1 MKISVIVPVYNEGE
15 SVRVA
20 YDRISH
26 VFADQLSQ
34 HGYEIIFVDDGS
46 ADDSFFHL
54 STLAAAH
61 SHVRVIKFAQNA
73 GSHMAIRAGLEH
85 ATGDAAV
92 FLACDLQDPPEMIPK
107 MLDALQPP
115 VRIVWAVRDTR
126 HDSLSSK
133 VGSRAFFALARM
145 LVSKNLPPSGA
156 SMFLLGPDALRAVP
170 LHRERNLTLEGLFAT
185 MGLAQAQVPYDR
197 RDRKFGKS
205 KWTLGKKL
213 KLFADFF
220 VGYSYAPIRLMSYVG
235 MSVAALGFVYVIIL
249 LINKLRIGTPVEGWT
264 SLMVVLLIVGGVQMT
279 MLGIIGEYVWRGLDE
294 TRRRPRYIVEQFLNA
309 PTSRPG
315 LEIDQTELT
324 IFEFDR
330 RKVSNE
336 N

>member
-20 YDRISH
+20 YDRIVD
-26 VFADQLSQ
+26 VFADQLPQ
-34 HGYEIIFVDDGS
+34 HRYEVIFVDDGS
-46 ADDSFFHL
+46 IDDSFFHL
-54 STLAAAH
+54 SALAATH
-61 SHVRVIKFAQNA
+61 GDLRVIKFAQNA

-92 FLACDLQDPPEMIPK
+92 FLACDMQDPPEIIPK
-107 MLDALQPP
+107 MLAALRPP

-126 HDSLSSK
+126 NDRLSTK
-133 VGSRAFFALARM
+133 LASRVFFTLARL

-156 SMFLLGPDALRAVP
+156 SMFMLGPDALRAVP

-197 RDRKFGKS
+197 RDRDVGTS

-235 MSVAALGFVYVIIL
+235 MSVAALGFIYVIML
-249 LINKLRIGTPVEGWT
+249 LVNKLQLGTPVEGWT
-264 SLMVVLLIVGGVQMT
+264 SLMVVVLIVGGVQMT

-309 PTSRPG
+309 PALRPDV
-315 LEIDQTELT
+315 EVDQTELSF
-324 IFEFDR
+324 FEFNR

>member
-1 MKISVIVPVYNEGE
+1 MKISVIIPVYNEGE
-15 SVRVA
+15 SVRIAHV
-20 YDRISH
+20 RIAQ
-26 VFADQLSQ
+26 VFASELPQ
-34 HGYEIIFVDDGS
+34 HDYEIIFVDDGS

-54 STLAAAH
+54 SALAAAH
-61 SHVRVIKFAQNA
+61 DHVRVIKFAQNA

-126 HDSLSSK
+126 HDTFSSK
-133 VGSRAFFALARM
+133 LASRVFFTLARM
-145 LVSKNLPPSGA
+145 LVSRNLPPSGA
-156 SMFLLGPDALRAVP
+156 SMFLLGPDALRAIP

-185 MGLAQAQVPYDR
+185 MGLAQAHVQYDR

-235 MSVAALGFVYVIIL
+235 MSVAALGFIYVIVL
-249 LINKLRIGTPVEGWT
+249 LVNKLQLGTPVEGWT
-264 SLMVVLLIVGGVQMT
+264 SLMVVVLIVGGVQMT

-309 PTSRPG
+309 PATQAS
-315 LEIDQTELT
+315 LDINQKELA
-324 IFEFDR
+324 ILEFDR